1 MNRQATNSLN
11 ILVWS
16 ALALAAV
23 AAKGQEAPPAPLL
36 RAAQCLQA
44 KQFLPYSKGPQTFG
58 YLIDTESY
66 PGNTVMYVVDRT
78 NSVVLD
84 GYVFVLFIDH
94 DHGRQRFNIQNNAR
108 FRSTPNGSRIEFVD
122 EALGGV
128 WTHQHLI
135 SAIRRIH
142 HGKHYLLRRE
152 LLVGTESSGECES
165 YSDRH

>member
-16 ALALAAV
+16 TLALTAV
-23 AAKGQEAPPAPLL
+23 AAKGQEAPPARLV

-44 KQFLPYSKGPQTFG
+44 KHFLPPSNGPQSFG

-66 PGNTVMYVVDRT
+66 PGNRVIYVVGRPKPAA
-78 NSVVLD
+78 VD
-84 GYVFVLFIDH
+84 GYVFALFIDH

-135 SAIRRIH
+135 SAIRRIQ
-142 HGKHYLLRRE
+142 HGKHYLLPRE
-152 LLVGTESSGECES
+152 LLIGTESSGGCES